1 MTGQRRLKTLAL
13 ACSCGFALTGGLSRP
28 AGAAGFTA
36 PDPGIKAM
44 GLAGAFA
51 AQASDP
57 TASFYN
63 PGGLALLK
71 KGKLTAGLAAD
82 YLNESQYQ
90 GSAPGLGVGQA
101 GQQKK
106 GFTVLPHAFAVKPLG
121 DKLKLGIAIYSP
133 YAFKTEWEDP
143 GSFAGRYLTTRGQL
157 QSYDLNANLSWKVT
171 PSFGLGAGVIYRSAR
186 FSMGRRLPRTN
197 PNTGEVQ
204 DVGSFAIDT
213 DWDYGLGWDAGFLHK
228 IGQGFAWGVTYRSPV
243 KVDFAGAGRLTQ
255 VSTGDAQIDTL
266 NRAALPYDTNLRIG
280 TSIDFPQTATLGVG
294 FAAGPKLWVEAD
306 VIQTG
311 WSRFQGLSVF
321 FPNNPTFN
329 QTLQGAW
336 DDTLSYRL
344 GAQLKMS
351 KGMMLRL
358 GYAYEDTP
366 QPDASLA
373 PLLPDAKRSVF
384 SAGFGRDWL
393 DIGFQFIA
401 PVIRKTTTNADGLNG
416 TYKGNTYLL
425 GISVTK

>member
-1 MTGQRRLKTLAL
+1 MTGKGWIKPTAL
-13 ACSCGFALTGGLSRP
+13 ACSCGFALAGGPL
-28 AGAAGFTA
+28 GAAGFTA

-44 GLAGAFA
+44 GLAGAFT

-90 GSAPGLGVGQA
+90 GAAPGIGVGTA

-106 GFTVLPHAFAVKPLG
+106 TFTILPHLYAVLPLG
-121 DKLKLGIAIYSP
+121 DKLKLGVAVYTP

-143 GSFAGRYLTTRGQL
+143 GAFAGRYLTTRGQF
-157 QSYDLNANLSWKVT
+157 QSYDVNTNLSWKVT
-171 PSFGLGAGVIYRSAR
+171 PSLGFGAGVIYRSAK
-186 FSMGRRLPRTN
+186 FSQGRRLPRAN
-197 PNTGEVQ
+197 PNTGEIQ

-228 IGQGFAWGVTYRSPV
+228 IGQGFAWGVSYRSPI
-243 KVDFAGAGRLTQ
+243 KIDFAGAGRLTQ
-255 VSTGDAQIDTL
+255 VSTGDAQIDAL

-294 FAAGPKLWVEAD
+294 FALGPKLWVETD
-306 VIQTG
+306 VTQTG

-321 FPNNPTFN
+321 FPNNPDFN

-344 GAQLKMS
+344 GLQLKMG
-351 KGMMLRL
+351 KGMVLRL
-358 GYAYEDTP
+358 GYAFEDTP

-373 PLLPDAKRSVF
+373 PLLPDAKTSIF

-401 PVIRKTTTNADGLNG
+401 PAIRKTTTNADGLNG